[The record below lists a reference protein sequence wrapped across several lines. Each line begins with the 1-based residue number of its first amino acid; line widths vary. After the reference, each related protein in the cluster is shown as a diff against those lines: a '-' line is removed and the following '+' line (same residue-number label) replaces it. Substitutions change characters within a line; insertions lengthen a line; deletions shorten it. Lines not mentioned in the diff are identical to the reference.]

1 MPESNPHSTAR
12 VAGHPLHPMIVP
24 FPIAF
29 FIATLATDLVY
40 AGTGDVAWAR
50 GSMWLLGAGIA
61 MALLAAVL
69 GFTDFMGERR
79 IRRLRHA
86 WFHMVGN
93 LVAVVLAVI
102 NFGVRAQE
110 GPEAAASAAGLGLSI
125 VVAALLLFNG
135 WMGWE
140 LVYHHHVGV
149 FDETPPE
156 PEGAVRARSR

>member
-1 MPESNPHSTAR
+1 
-12 VAGHPLHPMIVP
+12 
-24 FPIAF
+24 
-29 FIATLATDLVY
+29 
-40 AGTGDVAWAR
+40 
-50 GSMWLLGAGIA
+50 MWLLGAGIA

-69 GFTDFMGERR
+69 GFTDFMGEPR

-86 WFHMVGN
+86 WFHMIGN
-93 LVAVVLAVI
+93 LVAVVLAAV
-102 NFGVRAQE
+102 NFFMRAQS

-149 FDETPPE
+149 SDETPPD
-156 PEGAVRARSR
+156 GAERVRAR

>member
-1 MPESNPHSTAR
+1 
-12 VAGHPLHPMIVP
+12 MIVP

-29 FIATLATDLVY
+29 FIATLATDPVY

-149 FDETPPE
+149 SDETPPE